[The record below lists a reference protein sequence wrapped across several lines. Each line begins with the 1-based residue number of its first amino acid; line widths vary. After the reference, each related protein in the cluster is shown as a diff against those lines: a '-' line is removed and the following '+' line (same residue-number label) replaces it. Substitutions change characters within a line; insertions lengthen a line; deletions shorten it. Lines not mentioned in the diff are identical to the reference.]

1 MVKRKMDIEA
11 ALSHLGGS
19 KPLFDTLISG
29 FYNQYSHVDDDIKKL
44 LVTGNQEDAR
54 LLAHSIKGLSGNLGA
69 TELVEKSKALEV
81 AIESDLNTK
90 ASDLKAFSKA
100 LNEVLEEIVRL
111 LDEVDDAYE
120 EWT

>member
-1 MVKRKMDIEA
+1 MVKRKMNIEA
-11 ALSHLGGS
+11 ALTHLGGS

-29 FYNQYSHVDDDIKKL
+29 FYNQYNHVDDDIKKL
-44 LVTGNQEDAR
+44 LETGNQEDAR

-69 TELVEKSKALEV
+69 TELVEKAKALEV
-81 AIESDLNTK
+81 AIEAGLETK

-100 LNEVLEEIVRL
+100 LKAVLEEIVRL
-111 LDEVDDAYE
+111 LEEVDDTYK